1 MHRVDCFVLL
11 RNSCQQARQARQ
23 IRLAPLDARCFL
35 LGHQRH
41 ALHLFLHP
49 ALRILH
55 ACLISRVTSA
65 LHFGDDAVDSLH
77 PAFAVEVAKSGDVV
91 P

>member
-1 MHRVDCFVLL
+1 MHSVDCFVLL
-11 RNSCQQARQARQ
+11 RNSCQQARQ

-55 ACLISRVTSA
+55 ACLISRVASA
-65 LHFGDDAVDSLH
+65 HHFGDDAVDSLH